1 MPGHGRS
8 KFGLLCIVP
17 LWFLP
22 CTLGAVIEVTAG
34 GVVSDPTYR
43 FSDASG
49 MELATLIGNATA
61 LIASG
66 DVVTGDGNSI
76 SAMANKIAALQTQV
90 DALQT
95 IISTTAYVGARL
107 YPTHNAQQTFT
118 NQVGAVVTL
127 DLVELSS
134 GTNVVT
140 TNSRFEPVG
149 TAAAGYFSC
158 TGSIGAL
165 TMGSSILQYVS
176 LNKNNA
182 GAIAALGVQSGATT
196 ESRTISTTSLTYLNG
211 AGDYVSLNLYVRDS
225 SGGTA
230 TVTVTKQSQLTFLSC
245 HRVGV

>member
-1 MPGHGRS
+1 MCGSAECGGAACGSRVSEACSHSMPGHGRS

-127 DLVELSS
+127 DLVELTVLEQMWSPRTPASS
-134 GTNVVT
+134 P
-140 TNSRFEPVG
+140 SARRLL
-149 TAAAGYFSC
+149 A
-158 TGSIGAL
+158 
-165 TMGSSILQYVS
+165 
-176 LNKNNA
+176 
-182 GAIAALGVQSGATT
+182 
-196 ESRTISTTSLTYLNG
+196 
-211 AGDYVSLNLYVRDS
+211 
-225 SGGTA
+225 
-230 TVTVTKQSQLTFLSC
+230 TFLAQAQL
-245 HRVGV
+245 GL